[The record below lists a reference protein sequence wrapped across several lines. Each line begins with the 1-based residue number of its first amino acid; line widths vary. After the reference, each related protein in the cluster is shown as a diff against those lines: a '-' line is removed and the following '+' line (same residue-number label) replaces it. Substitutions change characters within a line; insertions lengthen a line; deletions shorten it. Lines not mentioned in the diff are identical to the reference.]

1 MSNTLKG
8 ISTVISSV
16 IVYMIC
22 GGMFTWSNINNYYT
36 SYLRSHDSPN
46 MTLVDGLFLMPLISL
61 VNTGFGPVGT
71 ILESYVGTKVIILLC
86 LIMNV
91 ITNCILLN
99 FTKLQYIYLAMVC
112 TGIYVGLIWVPLMK
126 NCWLYFPEKKG
137 IISGLNLFSY
147 GFSALIFTSLAD
159 KIINPNLLNPNKET
173 GLFDKEISERTYLFL
188 KYQAIIM
195 FVGLV
200 IALILEFDYKEE
212 ENEEKTKD
220 VEMKEKLNIEDS
232 SKKEEIVV
240 KNPVAQAYCNHR
252 VYQIILM
259 NFNTMVFC
267 MMISN
272 VNRTFGQLYQIDAA
286 FLSNLSRIYFLCNGV
301 GRLIWGILFDKFSF
315 KFLYGICL
323 CIKLIVSATIFY
335 AVKFP
340 VIYSV
345 EVCLCAIVLGGNVC
359 LIMTLFPKIY
369 GIKTSALISS
379 IANAFGGLA
388 SMSSP
393 ILAKII
399 VKEKSDYKYLFW
411 LGTCLGLIS
420 FGILISFKET
430 KFVFKEEQKGDELKE
445 QELIEK

>member
-8 ISTVISSV
+8 ISTLISSV

-36 SYLRSHDSPN
+36 SYLRLHDSPN
-46 MTLVDGLFLMPLISL
+46 MSLVDGLFLMPLISL
-61 VNTGFGPVGT
+61 VNTGFGPIGT

-86 LIMNV
+86 LITNV
-91 ITNCILLN
+91 ITNFILLN

-112 TGIYVGLIWVPLMK
+112 NGIYVGLIWVPLMK
-126 NCWLYFPEKKG
+126 NCWLYFPNKKG

-173 GLFDKEISERTYLFL
+173 GLFDKEVAERTYLFL

-195 FVGLV
+195 FTGLV
-200 IALILEFDYKEE
+200 IALLLEFDYKEE
-212 ENEEKTKD
+212 EKEKTNEI
-220 VEMKEKLNIEDS
+220 EMKEQLNVDENN
-232 SKKEEIVV
+232 KKEEIVV
-240 KNPVAQAYCNHR
+240 KNPVAQAYTNYK
-252 VYQIILM
+252 VYQIIIM
-259 NFNTMVFC
+259 NFNTLVFC

-286 FLSNLSRIYFLCNGV
+286 FLSNLSRVYFLCNGF
-301 GRLIWGILFDKFSF
+301 GRLIWGILFDRFSF
-315 KFLYGICL
+315 KFLYGIC
-323 CIKLIVSATIFY
+323 IFSKLLVSATIFY

-340 VIYSV
+340 LIYGI

-359 LIMTLFPKIY
+359 LIMTLYPKIY

-379 IANAFGGLA
+379 IGNAFGGLA

-411 LGTCLGLIS
+411 LGTCLGLITL
-420 FGILISFKET
+420 GILISFKET
-430 KFVFKEEQKGDELKE
+430 KFVFKEEQNGNELKE
-445 QELIEK
+445 QELNEK